1 MELVFLTVGAIT
13 ALTAT
18 LTLAVWRTLSRPISG
33 EKFEDALAVLI
44 GTELETADTTL
55 TSGSSETSNK
65 KTWNSF
71 WLDAVIKTGRA
82 VGDPTGPGRAM
93 LALAAFGGFFGA
105 FVFPGGAPGL
115 VMAPISV
122 GAAYFWLVYEQGKR
136 RASLERQLPLLLA
149 GLRSQMSAG
158 MTVQAALLSVADDL
172 PSPLGDEMRQVK
184 ADVSVAVP
192 LDQAL
197 GTLALRLNSR
207 LLNFLVSSI
216 GIALRSGSD
225 LMPQLITIEEIV
237 RQRAR
242 VQGKIKAALAM
253 AQPTAYLA
261 MAAPVL
267 MGLFLF
273 ATDPQYSRYFF
284 GDGLMLLIIAVAAY
298 VVGAYFIRSMIKKV
312 ERNS

>member
-1 MELVFLTVGAIT
+1 MELVFLTVLSIM
-13 ALTAT
+13 ALAAT
-18 LTLAVWRTLSRPISG
+18 LTLAVWRTLTRPISS
-33 EKFEDALAVLI
+33 EKFEDALAALT
-44 GTELETADTTL
+44 GTELETSDTTL
-55 TSGSSETSNK
+55 TSGSSEEKIK
-65 KTWNSF
+65 KSWNSF
-71 WLDAVIKTGRA
+71 WLDAVLKTGREI
-82 VGDPTGPGRAM
+82 DDKTGPGRAM
-93 LALAAFGGFFGA
+93 LAVVAFALFFGV
-105 FVFPGGAPGL
+105 FVFPGGAPGI
-115 VMAPISV
+115 VMPAIV
-122 GAAYFWLVYEQGKR
+122 LGVVYFWLIYEQGKR
-136 RASLERQLPLLLA
+136 RATLERQLPLLLA

-184 ADVSVAVP
+184 ADVAVAVS

-197 GTLALRLNSR
+197 GTLASRLDSR

-242 VQGKIKAALAM
+242 IQGKIKSALAM

-273 ATDPQYSRYFF
+273 ASDPQYPRYFF
-284 GDGLMLLIIAVAAY
+284 GEGFTLLLVAAAAY
-298 VVGAYFIRSMIKKV
+298 ILGAYFIRSMIKKV
-312 ERNS
+312 ERQS

>member
-1 MELVFLTVGAIT
+1 MELVFLTVAAIM
-13 ALTAT
+13 ALAGT

-33 EKFEDALAVLI
+33 EKFEDALAALT

-55 TSGSSETSNK
+55 TTGSPEAKTK

-71 WLDAVIKTGRA
+71 WLEAVLKTGRTID
-82 VGDPTGPGRAM
+82 DPTGPGRAM
-93 LALAAFGGFFGA
+93 LAVAAFGIFFGV
-105 FVFPGGAPGL
+105 FVFPRGAAGF
-115 VMAPISV
+115 VMPFVALGI
-122 GAAYFWLVYEQGKR
+122 AYFWLIYEQGKR

-197 GTLALRLNSR
+197 GTLADRLNSR

-242 VQGKIKAALAM
+242 IQGKIKAALAM

-273 ATDPQYSRYFF
+273 ATDPQYPRFFF
-284 GDGLMLLIIAVAAY
+284 GEGLMLLFVALAAY

-312 ERNS
+312 ERQS

>member
-1 MELVFLTVGAIT
+1 MELVFLTVVSIM
-13 ALTAT
+13 ALAAT

-33 EKFEDALAVLI
+33 EKFEDALAALT

-55 TSGSSETSNK
+55 TAGSPEEKRK

-71 WLDAVIKTGRA
+71 WLEAVLKTGRT
-82 VGDPTGPGRAM
+82 VDDPTGPGRAM
-93 LALAAFGGFFGA
+93 LAVAAFGIFFGV
-105 FVFPGGAPGL
+105 FVAPRGPAGF
-115 VMAPISV
+115 VMVPV
-122 GAAYFWLVYEQGKR
+122 VLGAAYFWLLYEQGKR
-136 RASLERQLPLLLA
+136 KSALERQLPLLLA

-197 GTLALRLNSR
+197 GTLAERLESR

-242 VQGKIKAALAM
+242 IQGKIKAALAM

-273 ATDPQYSRYFF
+273 ATDPQYPRFFF
-284 GDGLMLLIIAVAAY
+284 GEGITLLFIAVVAY

-312 ERNS
+312 ERQS